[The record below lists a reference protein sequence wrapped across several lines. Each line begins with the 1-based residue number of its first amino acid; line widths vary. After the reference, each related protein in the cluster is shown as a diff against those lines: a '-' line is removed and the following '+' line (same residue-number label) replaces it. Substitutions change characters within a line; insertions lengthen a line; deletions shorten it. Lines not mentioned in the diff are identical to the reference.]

1 MLKSV
6 ISKRDRKRDMG
17 ASEFVLQGHNRSINA
32 IKAVIQKCNARK
44 QELENEGAFN
54 V

>member
-1 MLKSV
+1 
-6 ISKRDRKRDMG
+6 MG

-32 IKAVIQKCNARK
+32 IKVVIQKCHVRK
-44 QELENEGAFN
+44 QELEKEGALN